1 VAHMVGSIVCIAG
14 IVTAAAPVA
23 EHLEREVCFVDSAYM
38 PAVVVAASA
47 AAAALAVLAAAIA
60 QHRTHTEQHTV

>member
-38 PAVVVAASA
+38 PAVVVAA
-47 AAAALAVLAAAIA
+47 AAALAVLAAAIA
-60 QHRTHTEQHTV
+60 RHRTHTHQHTG